1 MKVSN
6 KISNILKVIK
16 ILIISC
22 INALFKETV
31 KSMQLQDYTNNE
43 HG

>member
-1 MKVSN
+1 MKVGN
-6 KISNILKVIK
+6 KISNILNITKL
-16 ILIISC
+16 LIISC